1 MLMLLLRVMADPK
14 TAEDHIT
21 RFTTT
26 RDEANKAMSRVEA
39 AEQKLKEQ
47 RADLA
52 KQAQGLETAWAELKA
67 AQETAQAEV
76 EQFRVDLASRSGA
89 LTKTER
95 RMVEWERQLN
105 ARDADQR
112 KRETRLEEAA
122 KRVKDE
128 FAAAERERAAV
139 AQAKSEADS
148 ILQRVKAAAQSVSAV
163 A

>member
-89 LTKTER
+89 TER